1 MVLRTLALWLH
12 VASTITWFGGLFFYL
27 LVADPAARAV
37 DRRERAIAD
46 LDQRF
51 RHLVWGS
58 VEFAVV
64 TGFALFVITMLQAGT
79 TMGLSGAYHRVFA
92 VKMLLAVAVIAL
104 QLYNHIKINPRKRA
118 LAEGAAGGGGTGGGG
133 AAPGG
138 GAEFDSLQAR
148 TRQFFTLELI
158 LGAALVLVG
167 VHLRAV

>member
-1 MVLRTLALWLH
+1 MILRTLALWLH

-27 LVADPAARAV
+27 LVADPAARAGGQRV
-37 DRRERAIAD
+37 RALAD

-51 RHLVWGS
+51 RHLMWGS

-64 TGFALFVITMLQAGT
+64 TGFALFVVTMLQAGT
-79 TMGLSGAYHRVFA
+79 AMGLSGAYHRVFG
-92 VKMLLAVAVIAL
+92 VKMLLAVAVIGL

-118 LAEGAAGGGGTGGGG
+118 LAEGAAGGGASPAGVE
-133 AAPGG
+133 
-138 GAEFDSLQAR
+138 AEFDSLQAR
-148 TRQFFTLELI
+148 TRQVFTLELI